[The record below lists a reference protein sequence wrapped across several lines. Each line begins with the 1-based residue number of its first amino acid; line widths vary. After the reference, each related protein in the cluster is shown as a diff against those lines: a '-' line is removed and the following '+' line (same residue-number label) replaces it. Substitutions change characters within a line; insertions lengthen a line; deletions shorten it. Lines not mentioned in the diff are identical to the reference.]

1 MGKRKLTYTE
11 VVEEL
16 EIEKKFNEECIKNIK
31 LLRRSNDELKQMVDL
46 LKKSLE
52 SINEELK
59 YYDKILNNLYYYQDK
74 IDSSNR
80 TIERLKKEKLE
91 YSYLVSVLLDSD
103 KKC

>member
-1 MGKRKLTYTE
+1 MGKRKLNYTE

-31 LLRRSNDELKQMVDL
+31 LLRQSNNELKQMVDL

-59 YYDKILNNLYYYQDK
+59 YYDKILTNLYYYQDK